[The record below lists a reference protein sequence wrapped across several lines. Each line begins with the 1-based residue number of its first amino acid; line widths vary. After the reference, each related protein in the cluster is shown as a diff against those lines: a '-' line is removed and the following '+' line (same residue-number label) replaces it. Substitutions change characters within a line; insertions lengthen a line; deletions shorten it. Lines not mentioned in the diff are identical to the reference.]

1 MPLIEDLMNPDID
14 LNNKTTIP
22 VIKKKSST
30 EITKKIVK
38 NRTKNNDNDNDNDN
52 DKNTKNEDDE
62 SVQPDDL
69 NLKYQ
74 KKSPKEH
81 IKDLP
86 DTYIGSIIKET
97 TNIYT
102 IQERSITIA
111 NSITTDNVLD
121 ESISNTYDNSKGVC
135 DSTGDCNSTGEV
147 ECDVDCNSTV
157 EGEIYN
163 KYRIVTKEI
172 EYVPGLRSI
181 IEEILVNAF
190 DNMNRINQKIITE
203 KKKLKKVSYIKV
215 WTNRES
221 GQITIENDGE
231 GIDVAKH
238 PDKEVYD
245 GYIPQMIFGELLTS
259 GNYNKSEKKITG
271 GKNGYG
277 AKLTNI
283 FSKYFKIETVDCI
296 RKLKYIQEYHNNMD
310 IICEP
315 VIEEYKDVPYTRISF
330 IPDYPKFSFDGMTN
344 DLEHMIMKRTIDM
357 FACSHGQLEIYYN
370 DMSIKLQNFTDYMK
384 LYLEPEH
391 LVVACKPNDRW
402 EIGACMSPNFTFQ
415 QISFVNGIN
424 TQRGGK
430 HVEYIVKQITKKMVD
445 LIMKKKKTEVK
456 ESFIKDN
463 LMVFVNATIENP
475 NFDSQTKDTLTTL
488 PRNFGSE
495 CNVPDVFIEKL
506 AESGILDR
514 ALALSEFRDSQAL
527 KKTDGVKKKRILD
540 IPKLDDAHW
549 AGSKKADQCTLILTE
564 GDSAKSM
571 ATAGISVIPNGHD
584 LYGVYPLRGKLLNTR
599 DKEDII
605 LAQNKEICDIKK
617 ILALQE
623 DMEYKDVSTLRYG
636 RIMLMTDSDVD
647 GSHIKGLVINFLSK
661 WPSLMKLTGFVTSL
675 LTPIVKVWKK
685 GNKKGKLDAINFYTL
700 TAYNDWL
707 QVNNN
712 GKGYETKYYKGLG
725 SSTPQEGKEYFRNFK
740 MVTYHWD
747 EAAASSV
754 DMAFSKER
762 ADDRKTWLANYDINS
777 ILDINQ
783 SRITISDFIN
793 KDLIH
798 FSNYDNHRSIPSI
811 FDGLKPSLRKI
822 MYCSFKRNLRS
833 EIKVAQLAGYV
844 SEHGAYHHG
853 EASLNGAIVNL
864 AQNYVGTNN
873 INLLMPEGQ
882 FGCLAPDTPIL
893 MWSGEIKNAED
904 IKIGDKL
911 VGDDGNV
918 RNVLKLTQGIDD
930 MYELKNS
937 QNNKLTVN
945 SQHILT
951 LYYTKNFELKW
962 KQSSREWYF
971 NYFNGSTIASCG
983 IITNELEK
991 TKINKTEGLNI
1002 ITVELNKLK
1011 TKYNTSKI
1019 IDIKIADYIKL
1030 SNYNKKSL
1038 FMISN
1043 TKCIN
1048 WAKQDVP
1055 IDPYIFGAC
1064 FGDGV
1069 HLGKGFT
1076 SVDEEII
1083 KSFVILGHTI
1093 NVEIT
1098 HHKNKNHDGYHY
1110 SIREK
1115 GTGTLPAIGNKENSV
1130 DKCISCLTTTN
1141 NSNHNVCVCDWHLD
1155 FEMDINYKP
1164 QKINQITE
1172 ILRKNNLFKNKHI
1185 PDVYL
1190 INDKETR
1197 LQLLAGFIDT
1207 DGTIRNNNTNNVHI
1221 DISQCKRLHENL
1233 ILSLEKICKSLG
1245 FATSIYNEKTNTNTS
1260 KAESKTQLT
1269 LRIYGDN
1276 IDEIPTRIAR
1286 KKIIVNKTKNKYTK
1300 LMHFT
1305 KFNINYLGKNKFCGW
1320 SIDKNERFL
1329 LGNYFVTHNSRLLNG
1344 ADSAAPRYIF
1354 TYLSKITHILF
1365 NKDDQPLLK
1374 ACEDDGQMV
1383 EPHFYMPILPIILI
1397 NGTTGIGTGWSSSI
1411 PQFNPLDII
1420 TNIRNLM
1427 NEQHIQTLTPWYRG
1441 FTGTIRKVAPNKWI
1455 SKGRYKVLDTDS
1467 IEITELPIGYSTQAF
1482 KELLD
1487 NYEKGYKTN
1496 EPEDK
1501 PKRTKAGNI
1510 SSAGNTTQTRK
1521 PRWVDFADS
1530 TGRLVKSYKN
1540 ESSDALVKFTIKF
1553 ENGVLTKLLS
1563 DTDKNGLTELDKI
1576 FQLTTSISCNNTMN
1590 LYNENNKLMNFKS
1603 AEDILNYYYEKR
1615 LHYYELRRQ
1624 NLIKIKEQE
1633 VLMTSTRARFILD
1646 VINEKIKI
1654 RNIPK
1659 RDVIAQLEKLEY
1671 PIMIDGS
1678 LVEQDKLTEKQIKDD
1693 VGTFD
1698 FLISMPIYCLTKEK
1712 VEELLKEKEKHIQ
1725 ELETLRQKTHK
1736 ILWEEDLTVFE
1747 NEYKKHMDDF
1757 YDYMGID
1764 PKKLETLTIKN
1775 IQRKVTITKRSSTA
1789 PSTINSST
1797 QSPADSNHVS
1807 TVTSDNDD

>member
-1 MPLIEDLMNPDID
+1 MPLVEDLMNPDID
-14 LNNKTTIP
+14 LTEKTTKP

-30 EITKKIVK
+30 EITKKTVK
-38 NRTKNNDNDNDNDN
+38 VTTKNS
-52 DKNTKNEDDE
+52 DKENPDSKNIEE
-62 SVQPDDL
+62 EEPVQTDDL

-97 TNIYT
+97 TSIYT
-102 IQERSITIA
+102 IQERSIT
-111 NSITTDNVLD
+111 
-121 ESISNTYDNSKGVC
+121 NSKP
-135 DSTGDCNSTGEV
+135 DTDGDGDNTSDTSAGE
-147 ECDVDCNSTV
+147 T
-157 EGEIYN
+157 YN
-163 KYRIVTKEI
+163 KYRIVSKEI

-190 DNMNRINQKIITE
+190 DNMNRINQKIVTE
-203 KKKLKKVSYIKV
+203 KKKLRKVSYIKV
-215 WTNRES
+215 WTNRET

-283 FSKYFKIETVDCI
+283 FSKYFKIETVDRI
-296 RKLKYIQEYHNNMD
+296 RKLKYTQEYRDNMD
-310 IICEP
+310 IIDEP
-315 VIEEYKDVPYTRISF
+315 VIEEYKDIPYTRISF
-330 IPDYPKFSFDGMTN
+330 IPDYPKFSFEGMTE

-357 FACSHGQLEIYYN
+357 FACSHGQLEIFYN
-370 DMSIKLQNFTDYMK
+370 DMPVKLETFTDYMK
-384 LYLEPEH
+384 LYLEPDH

-463 LMVFVNATIENP
+463 LMVFVNSTIENP
-475 NFDSQTKDTLTTL
+475 SFDSQTKDTLTTL
-488 PRNFGSE
+488 PRNFGTE
-495 CNVPDVFIEKL
+495 CNVPDAFIEKL

-564 GDSAKSM
+564 GDSAKAM

-599 DKEDII
+599 DKEDITI
-605 LAQNKEICDIKK
+605 AQNKEICDIKK

-700 TAYNDWL
+700 TAYSDWL
-707 QVNNN
+707 QANNN

-725 SSTPQEGKEYFRNFK
+725 SSTPQEGKEYFRNFT
-740 MVTYHWD
+740 MVTYNWD

-762 ADDRKTWLANYDINS
+762 ADDRKTWLADYDMNS

-783 SRITISDFIN
+783 SSVTISDFIN

-822 MYCSFKRNLRS
+822 MYCAFKRNLRS

-882 FGCLAPDTPIL
+882 FG
-893 MWSGEIKNAED
+893 S
-904 IKIGDKL
+904 
-911 VGDDGNV
+911 
-918 RNVLKLTQGIDD
+918 
-930 MYELKNS
+930 
-937 QNNKLTVN
+937 
-945 SQHILT
+945 
-951 LYYTKNFELKW
+951 
-962 KQSSREWYF
+962 
-971 NYFNGSTIASCG
+971 
-983 IITNELEK
+983 
-991 TKINKTEGLNI
+991 
-1002 ITVELNKLK
+1002 
-1011 TKYNTSKI
+1011 
-1019 IDIKIADYIKL
+1019 
-1030 SNYNKKSL
+1030 
-1038 FMISN
+1038 
-1043 TKCIN
+1043 
-1048 WAKQDVP
+1048 
-1055 IDPYIFGAC
+1055 
-1064 FGDGV
+1064 
-1069 HLGKGFT
+1069 
-1076 SVDEEII
+1076 
-1083 KSFVILGHTI
+1083 
-1093 NVEIT
+1093 
-1098 HHKNKNHDGYHY
+1098 
-1110 SIREK
+1110 
-1115 GTGTLPAIGNKENSV
+1115 
-1130 DKCISCLTTTN
+1130 
-1141 NSNHNVCVCDWHLD
+1141 
-1155 FEMDINYKP
+1155 
-1164 QKINQITE
+1164 
-1172 ILRKNNLFKNKHI
+1172 
-1185 PDVYL
+1185 
-1190 INDKETR
+1190 R
-1197 LQLLAGFIDT
+1197 LQ
-1207 DGTIRNNNTNNVHI
+1207 
-1221 DISQCKRLHENL
+1221 
-1233 ILSLEKICKSLG
+1233 
-1245 FATSIYNEKTNTNTS
+1245 
-1260 KAESKTQLT
+1260 
-1269 LRIYGDN
+1269 
-1276 IDEIPTRIAR
+1276 
-1286 KKIIVNKTKNKYTK
+1286 
-1300 LMHFT
+1300 
-1305 KFNINYLGKNKFCGW
+1305 
-1320 SIDKNERFL
+1320 
-1329 LGNYFVTHNSRLLNG
+1329 NG

-1354 TYLSKITHILF
+1354 TYLSKITHVLF

-1374 ACEDDGQMV
+1374 ACEDDGQLV

-1427 NEQHIQTLTPWYRG
+1427 NNQHIQTLTPWYRG
-1441 FTGTIRKVAPNKWI
+1441 FTGTIRRVAPNKWL

-1467 IEITELPIGYSTQAF
+1467 IEITELPIGYSTQVF

-1487 NYEKGYKTN
+1487 TYEKGYKSS

-1501 PKRTKAGNI
+1501 PKRTKTGNV
-1510 SSAGNTTQTRK
+1510 SSTGNTTSTRK

-1576 FQLTTSISCNNTMN
+1576 FQLTSSISCNNTMN

-1603 AEDILNYYYEKR
+1603 AEDILKYYYEKR

-1659 RDVIAQLEKLEY
+1659 REVIAQLDKLEY
-1671 PIMIDGS
+1671 PLMIDGS
-1678 LVEQDKLTEKQIKDD
+1678 LVEQDKLTQTQIDDD
-1693 VGTFD
+1693 VGSYD
-1698 FLISMPIYCLTKEK
+1698 FLISMPIYSLTKEK

-1725 ELETLRQKTHK
+1725 ELETLRQKTDK
-1736 ILWEEDLTVFE
+1736 ILWEEDLAVFE
-1747 NEYKKHMDDF
+1747 NEYKKHMDEF
-1757 YDYMGID
+1757 YDYVGID

-1775 IQRKVTITKRSSTA
+1775 IQRKVTITKRGSTV
-1789 PSTINSST
+1789 PSTITTAT
-1797 QSPADSNHVS
+1797 QSPADSSRAS